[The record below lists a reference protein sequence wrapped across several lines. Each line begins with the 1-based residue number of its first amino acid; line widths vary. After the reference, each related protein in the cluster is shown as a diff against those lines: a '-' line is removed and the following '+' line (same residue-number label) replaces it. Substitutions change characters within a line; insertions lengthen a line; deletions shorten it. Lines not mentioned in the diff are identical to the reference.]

1 MSAQAPLPVRT
12 HPQQLQPCQASCLP
26 PPSSAPPLLLLLVLD
41 SLLSVLGL
49 GKASRF
55 CRIALGPLL
64 RHLSA
69 SHRERTCPFCG
80 RAFLGLGQRLLQ
92 SWWEAL
98 VMLPA
103 DHRLCVWCRE
113 PAQWPPSRQSQWA
126 AERDLP
132 CPHGAA
138 SPERHSGWWSTSLT
152 WKQSYKSRNHLR
164 REIKSPN
171 VHRSL
176 NLSKC

>member
-12 HPQQLQPCQASCLP
+12 HPQQLQPCQALCLP

-138 SPERHSGWWSTSLT
+138 SPSVCIM
-152 WKQSYKSRNHLR
+152 K
-164 REIKSPN
+164 
-171 VHRSL
+171 
-176 NLSKC
+176 